1 MSAPP
6 TVAVVGRVNVGKST
20 LVNRLFGRRAA
31 IAHDQPGVTRDRVE
45 VPVSWRGRDFI
56 VVDTG
61 GYIPH
66 GVGIDASVRAQAEIA
81 AERADVILLVVD
93 AETGIQE
100 EDALLARR
108 LRRVTRPVVLVANK
122 LDAPKPNAADVAPLF
137 ALGLG
142 EPMPISAVHGYGSA
156 ELLDR
161 VLSLLPEPVEED
173 EGEPSD
179 EEAAP
184 AEMRFAIVGRP
195 NVGKSSLF
203 NRLVGEERAVVHDIA
218 GTTRDAVDSVVEVD
232 GRPVRFVDTAGF
244 RKRTRLQGVE
254 YYGMVRSLQAI
265 DRSDVALLVVDAS
278 DGVTQED
285 KRILNRTEEAGRGI
299 VAVANKW
306 DLIPSGEREPM
317 LADIRED
324 LAVFPG
330 VPVLRT
336 SAMNGQGVHKVLP
349 ELMRIH
355 DVWSKRVSTSQ
366 VNDVLQRAAGE
377 RPPPRA
383 SGRPLY
389 GTQIAS
395 GPPKFVIF
403 NTGAVTPGYR
413 RYLENRMRK
422 ELNFPGV
429 PIRIQFRERRRRK

>member
-1 MSAPP
+1 
-6 TVAVVGRVNVGKST
+6 
-20 LVNRLFGRRAA
+20 
-31 IAHDQPGVTRDRVE
+31 
-45 VPVSWRGRDFI
+45 
-56 VVDTG
+56 
-61 GYIPH
+61 
-66 GVGIDASVRAQAEIA
+66 
-81 AERADVILLVVD
+81 
-93 AETGIQE
+93 
-100 EDALLARR
+100 
-108 LRRVTRPVVLVANK
+108 
-122 LDAPKPNAADVAPLF
+122 
-137 ALGLG
+137 
-142 EPMPISAVHGYGSA
+142 
-156 ELLDR
+156 
-161 VLSLLPEPVEED
+161 
-173 EGEPSD
+173 
-179 EEAAP
+179 
-184 AEMRFAIVGRP
+184 VGRP

-278 DGVTQED
+278 EGVTQED

-317 LADIRED
+317 LAEIRED

-330 VPVLRT
+330 VPILRT
-336 SAMNGQGVHKVLP
+336 SALSGQGVHKVLP

-389 GTQIAS
+389 GTQIGS